1 MRSHSL
7 TGIAIAAVLALVLGA
22 PDAQA
27 AELRLLTWKG
37 YAPNE
42 VVEQFEKETGVKVN
56 ITYSNNEEMI
66 SKLRATG
73 GAGFDLAQPS
83 QDRITGAQQ
92 DYKIYRPFDLSKL
105 NTKQF
110 IASMLEA
117 TKKNTTLDRQ
127 VYGLPHIWGTDG
139 LLVNKKMAA
148 GASDYLDLCDP
159 KYTGRVSYRAKRPVL
174 IAFAFAMGKL

>member
-1 MRSHSL
+1 M
-7 TGIAIAAVLALVLGA
+7 VALVVGA
-22 PDAQA
+22 TDAQA
-27 AELRLLTWKG
+27 AALRLLTWKG

-42 VVEQFEKETGVKVN
+42 VVEQFEKDTGVKVS

-92 DYKIYRPFDLSKL
+92 DYKIYRAFDLKKVRTEL
-105 NTKQF
+105 F

-117 TKKNTTLDRQ
+117 TKKTTTLKGR

-139 LLVNKKMAA
+139 LIVNKKAA
-148 GASDYLDLCDP
+148 GPASDYLDLCDTR
-159 KYTGRVSYRAKRPVL
+159 YTGRVSYHAKHPALLGAEPWRS
-174 IAFAFAMGKL
+174 